1 MTKGYHIFMGWG
13 MVTATV
19 LTAMFGLPKLAGA
32 SAALKEQARWENRA
46 QAFQDIGQA
55 SIADIGSYSQ
65 LAANLTE
72 RHLDTSISNP
82 WMLDLMMTQDANPNA
97 REMVASAK
105 RNSRELQCLA
115 EAVYYEARSETR
127 TGQKAVAEVV
137 INRAASKHFPSSIC
151 GVVYQGA
158 ERTSGCQFSF
168 ACDGS
173 TAKLPHGKHW
183 ERSQDVAA
191 HMMMGASAPLTNR
204 ATHYHTTNVDP
215 KWASSLRQTRQY
227 DTHVFYRF
235 MPRKHILRPVSV
247 AP

>member
-46 QAFQDIGQA
+46 QAFQDIGEA
-55 SIADIGSYSQ
+55 SEVEIRSRSQ
-65 LAANLTE
+65 LAARLTAA
-72 RHLDTSISNP
+72 HLDTTMSNP
-82 WMLDLMMTQDANPNA
+82 WMLDLAMTQDVSLSA
-97 REMVASAK
+97 REMVFSAK
-105 RNSRELQCLA
+105 QNSRALQCLA

-127 TGQKAVAEVV
+127 AGQKAVAEVV

-168 ACDGS
+168 ALRRLYRETSSRQALGALTRRSGPYDDGRQRPAHQPRYS
-173 TAKLPHGKHW
+173 LPHHKC
-183 ERSQDVAA
+183 
-191 HMMMGASAPLTNR
+191 
-204 ATHYHTTNVDP
+204 
-215 KWASSLRQTRQY
+215 
-227 DTHVFYRF
+227 
-235 MPRKHILRPVSV
+235 
-247 AP
+247 